1 MQRLAERAGILIEAL
16 PYIKRYFGRTMV
28 IKYGGNAMISEDLKQ
43 AVIEDVILMRYVG
56 MNPVLVHGG
65 GPEISSTMKR
75 MGKEAEFVG
84 GLRVTDKATME
95 IAQMVL
101 VGKINTE
108 IVSLI
113 NKHGGQAVGLSG
125 KDGNLIRADKVA
137 PRLNGDVP
145 VDLGY
150 VGDVAAI
157 DPSILVTLT
166 EKGYIPVISPVGIGT
181 EGESLN
187 INADH
192 AAGAVA
198 AALGAAKLILLTD
211 IEGIMRDKNDSST
224 LVSALNIS
232 AARAAVSDGM
242 VDKGM
247 IPKVEACI
255 TALEAGVERAHII
268 DGRIQHSLLMEIF
281 TDRGI
286 GTMIAEEGE
295 KVAG

>member
-16 PYIKRYFGRTMV
+16 PYIKRYFGRTMI
-28 IKYGGNAMISEDLKQ
+28 IKYGGNAMVSEDLKQ
-43 AVIEDVILMRYVG
+43 AVIEDIILMRYVG
-56 MNPVLVHGG
+56 MNPILVHGG
-65 GPEISSTMKR
+65 GPEISNTMRK
-75 MGKEAEFVG
+75 MGKEAEFAG
-84 GLRVTDKATME
+84 GLRVTDEATME

-125 KDGNLIRADKVA
+125 KDGNLIRACKV
-137 PRLNGDVP
+137 PPYRNGDVS

-150 VGDVAAI
+150 VGEVTKVE
-157 DPSILVTLT
+157 PSILVTLT
-166 EKGYIPVISPVGIGT
+166 EQGYIPVISPVGIGND
-181 EGESLN
+181 GESLN

-192 AAGAVA
+192 AAGAIA
-198 AALGAAKLILLTD
+198 AALSAAKLILLTD

-224 LVSALNIS
+224 LVSTLNI
-232 AARAAVSDGM
+232 AAVGRAVTEGM

-255 TALEAGVERAHII
+255 TALEAGVERTHII
-268 DGRIQHSLLMEIF
+268 DGRMQHSLLMEIF

-286 GTMIAEEGE
+286 GTMITEEGVE
-295 KVAG
+295 IAG

>member
-16 PYIKRYFGRTMV
+16 PYIKRYFGRTMI
-28 IKYGGNAMISEDLKQ
+28 IKYGGNAMVSEDLKQ
-43 AVIEDVILMRYVG
+43 AVIEDIILMRYVG
-56 MNPVLVHGG
+56 MNPILVHGG
-65 GPEISSTMKR
+65 GPEISNTMRK
-75 MGKEAEFVG
+75 MGKEAEFAG
-84 GLRVTDKATME
+84 GLRVTDEATME

-125 KDGNLIRADKVA
+125 KDGNLIRACKV
-137 PRLNGDVP
+137 PPYRNGNVS

-150 VGDVAAI
+150 VGEVTKVE
-157 DPSILVTLT
+157 PSILVTLT
-166 EKGYIPVISPVGIGT
+166 EQGYIPVISPVGIGND
-181 EGESLN
+181 GESLN

-192 AAGAVA
+192 AAGAIA
-198 AALGAAKLILLTD
+198 AALSAAKLILLTD

-224 LVSALNIS
+224 LVSTLNI
-232 AARAAVSDGM
+232 AAAGRAVTEGM

-255 TALEAGVERAHII
+255 TALEAGVERTHII
-268 DGRIQHSLLMEIF
+268 DGRMQHSLLMEIF

-286 GTMIAEEGE
+286 GTMITEEGVE
-295 KVAG
+295 IAG

>member
-16 PYIKRYFGRTMV
+16 PYIKRYFGRTMI
-28 IKYGGNAMISEDLKQ
+28 IKYGGNAMVSEELKQ
-43 AVIEDVILMRYVG
+43 AVIEDIILMRYVG
-56 MNPVLVHGG
+56 MNPILVHGG
-65 GPEISSTMKR
+65 GPEISNTMKK
-75 MGKEAEFVG
+75 MGKEAEFAG

-125 KDGNLIRADKVA
+125 KDGNLIQACKV
-137 PRLNGDVP
+137 PPYRNGDLS
-145 VDLGY
+145 VDMGY
-150 VGDVAAI
+150 VGEVTKV

-166 EKGYIPVISPVGIGT
+166 EQGYIPVISPVGIGS

-198 AALGAAKLILLTD
+198 AALSAAKLILLTD
-211 IEGIMRDKNDSST
+211 IEGIMRDKKDSST
-224 LVSALNIS
+224 LVSTLNIA
-232 AARAAVSDGM
+232 AARKAVTEGM

-255 TALEAGVERAHII
+255 TALEAGVERTHII

-286 GTMIAEEGE
+286 GTMITEEGVE
-295 KVAG
+295 IAG